1 MNKKSCKTNIILLL
15 VLNMFV
21 LSACGTLQIEQ
32 VEPAAV
38 VEMPVTPEEMARDEL
53 AAASTFA
60 VTAVS
65 PTPPSNITEATATT
79 IPPTPISEAL
89 PTTHSVHNGGS
100 DEIIV
105 LPGCFDFDNGLSLAP
120 PDPNCDF
127 NFLPGPDSES
137 LEIYP
142 IAPAQLAYGSVFPEA
157 PTFAQCASSDAFS
170 AEPEVVNLA
179 EAQFDIVCYRTGD
192 NRIGYLHIT
201 DADLQQ
207 AYTVTL
213 EWLTFSDEQD
223 GGVNPQEMNVV
234 YTNNTFGFTL
244 PLPETWRD
252 YTVTQHDYEGVTNL
266 CFTFVG
272 SAPTCVL
279 QIDVY
284 SQGNWETLEKVP
296 DDYYLGEN
304 DLFVFASGP
313 HQEAC
318 VQLDDF
324 QCARYQEIPAILTG
338 FISE

>member
-1 MNKKSCKTNIILLL
+1 MILLFVIG
-15 VLNMFV
+15 VLV

-38 VEMPVTPEEMARDEL
+38 VEIPAASEALDLDEP
-53 AAASTFA
+53 AAAPTLE

-105 LPGCFDFDNGLSLAP
+105 LPGCFDFDNGVSLTP

-127 NFLPGPDSES
+127 NLLPGPDSGS
-137 LEIYP
+137 IEIYP
-142 IAPAQLAYGSVFPEA
+142 IAPAQLAYDNVFPEA
-157 PTFAQCASSDAFS
+157 PIFAQCASGDAFS
-170 AEPEVVNLA
+170 PEPEVVNLSTA
-179 EAQFDIVCYRTGD
+179 PFEIVCYRTGE
-192 NRIGYLHIT
+192 NRVGYLHFT
-201 DADLQQ
+201 DADLEQ

-213 EWLTFSDEQD
+213 EWLTFSLEQD
-223 GGVNPQEMNVV
+223 GGSTPETLV

-244 PLPETWRD
+244 PLPETWQG
-252 YTVTQHDYEGVTNL
+252 YTVTQHDYERVTNL

-284 SQGNWETLEKVP
+284 SQGNWEALEKVP
-296 DDYYLGEN
+296 HDYYLGEN

-324 QCARYQEIPAILTG
+324 QCARYQEIPAILAG